1 MIRGLLPNELKSM
14 FFVINE
20 AAEAYRGVIPNDRWK
35 EPYLSI
41 SEIKREIEQGVK
53 FYGLWKDNL
62 LVAVMGIQPVNNV
75 TLIRHSYVLPNY
87 QRKGVGKKLL
97 VYLLSLVQTSEVLV
111 GTWEAAKW
119 AIRFYEN
126 QGFRL
131 VSNEEKDRFLRKY
144 WNIPE
149 RQIETSVVL
158 KLRIKN

>member
-1 MIRGLLPNELKSM
+1 M
-14 FFVINE
+14 FFVVNK

-35 EPYLSI
+35 EPYFSI
-41 SEIKREIEQGVK
+41 SEIQQEIEQGVK
-53 FYGLWKDNL
+53 FYGFWEDNF
-62 LVAVMGIQPVNNV
+62 LVAVMGIQPVNNI
-75 TLIRHSYVLPNY
+75 TLIRHAYVLPNY
-87 QRKGVGKKLL
+87 QRRGIGKKLL
-97 VYLLSLVQTSEVLV
+97 VYLLSLVRTSEVLV

-131 VSNEEKDRFLRKY
+131 VSSEEKDRFLRKY

-158 KLRIKN
+158 KLRIEN